1 MSREYSGQGV
11 GGPSFRRYNPS
22 MTSGAAHF
30 FVRDLALILGTA
42 AVSTVVFQ
50 RLKLPVI
57 LGYLLAGMVV
67 GPLTPWPLIHD
78 PETIRTLAELGVVL
92 LLFSIGLEFRFRK
105 LVSLGSRVA
114 LAALVEVGL
123 MLLAGYGVSRA
134 LGWAVLPSILGAGM
148 VAISSTMVVSRT
160 LADNHADRRLR
171 DILFGVLVM
180 EDLAAILLIAV
191 LTTLAAGASIS
202 GPMLVNTLGKLGLFL
217 LLLYGVG
224 LLIVPRAIRAAL
236 SFRRQETTLVASLG
250 VCFSLA
256 SVAFAAGYS
265 VALGGFIAGT
275 LVAESGKHRI
285 VEETIRPV
293 ADLFTAIFFVAVG
306 MLFQPAAAAAAWP
319 AVLAFTLLVIVG
331 KLLGVTSGV
340 FLAGY
345 GTRDSIRSGMNL
357 AQIGEFSFVIAGLG
371 ATQGEDSG
379 ELYAVAVAV
388 ATITAFTTPLFA
400 RRSDAVASWVDRR
413 LPHPVQ
419 TVATLYSSWVELLVA
434 PKPLDGP
441 AAQRKK
447 LIRFLGLDAAGVTAA
462 IIGTSVAYRRLPEWL
477 GAARAQS
484 LEFRLGMLGAGAVV
498 ALPFAVALVRTIR
511 RLADALAESALPRPA
526 KGVDQGYAPRRSL
539 IVTLQIGMVVALGVP
554 ITLLTL
560 PFVPPFGILGVIVA
574 YLLVLGVGFWR
585 TATDLDKHTRAG
597 AELVVHV
604 LAKQGHSGDTG
615 TFEVVRGMLPGLGTI
630 VPLEVDPGSEAA
642 GHTLGDLNLRGRTG
656 ATVVALSRDGQRM
669 PLPTATTMLQG
680 GDMLALTGSG
690 SAIGL
695 AAALLRATGTSSLP
709 SGTAANAPPGGA
721 PPPAPEAPAAS

>member
-1 MSREYSGQGV
+1 MSSE
-11 GGPSFRRYNPS
+11 
-22 MTSGAAHF
+22 AAHY

-42 AVSTVVFQ
+42 AVSTVIFQ

-57 LGYLLAGMVV
+57 VGYLVAGMVV
-67 GPLTPWPLIHD
+67 GPLTPWPLIH
-78 PETIRTLAELGVVL
+78 ETATVSTLAELGVVL

-105 LVSLGSRVA
+105 LLSLGPRVA
-114 LAALVEVGL
+114 LAASLEVGM
-123 MLLAGYGVSRA
+123 MLLLGFGVARA
-134 LGWAVLPSILGAGM
+134 LGWATLPSMLAAGT
-148 VAISSTMVVSRT
+148 VAISSTMVASRT
-160 LADNHADRRLR
+160 LMDGKSDRRLR
-171 DILFGVLVM
+171 DIVFGVLVM
-180 EDLAAILLIAV
+180 EDLAAIILIAV
-191 LTTLAAGASIS
+191 LTTVAAGQVFS
-202 GPMLVNTLGKLGLFL
+202 GPMLTITLLNLLLFL
-217 LLLYGVG
+217 LLLYGGG
-224 LLIVPRAIRAAL
+224 LLVVPRAIRAAL
-236 SFRRQETTLVASLG
+236 SFRRAETTLVASLG
-250 VCFSLA
+250 VCFALA

-319 AVLAFTLLVIVG
+319 AVAALSILVIGG
-331 KLLGVTSGV
+331 KFIGVTSGV

-345 GTRDSIRSGMNL
+345 GTRDSIRAGMNM

-371 ATQGEDSG
+371 AAHASTSG

-388 ATITAFTTPLFA
+388 ATITAFTTA
-400 RRSDAVASWVDRR
+400 IMAKRADKMASWVDRR
-413 LPHPVQ
+413 LPHPAQ

-434 PKPLDGP
+434 PKPPGGP
-441 AAQRKK
+441 ASHRKR
-447 LIRFLGLDAAGVTAA
+447 LLRFLVLDAGGVTAA
-462 IIGTSVAYRRLPEWL
+462 IIGTSVAYRRLPSWFGPER
-477 GAARAQS
+477 GES
-484 LEFRLGMLGAGAVV
+484 LEFRAMILGLGATL
-498 ALPFAVALVRTIR
+498 ALPFAVALVRTTR
-511 RLADALAESALPRPA
+511 RLAQELAESALPKPA
-526 KGVDQGYAPRRSL
+526 KGVDQGYAPRRTL
-539 IVTLQIGMVVALGVP
+539 MVTLQIGMVVALAVP

-560 PFVPPFGILGVIVA
+560 PFVPPFGILGVIAV

-630 VPLEVDPGSEAA
+630 VPLEVGKGSEAA
-642 GHTLGDLNLRGRTG
+642 GKTLGDLNLRGRTG
-656 ATVVALSRDGQRM
+656 ATVVALSRDGERSA
-669 PLPTATTMLQG
+669 LPTAATGLQA

-695 AAALLRATGTSSLP
+695 AVALLRAKDTSSPP
-709 SGTAANAPPGGA
+709 SGTDASAPPAAA
-721 PPPAPEAPAAS
+721 PPPAPEAPGGA

>member
-1 MSREYSGQGV
+1 MSPE
-11 GGPSFRRYNPS
+11 
-22 MTSGAAHF
+22 AAHY

-42 AVSTVVFQ
+42 AVSTVIFQ

-57 LGYLLAGMVV
+57 VGYLVAGMLV
-67 GPLTPWPLIHD
+67 GPLAPRALIHD

-105 LVSLGSRVA
+105 IRSLGPRVA

-123 MLLAGYGVSRA
+123 MLLLGYGIARL
-134 LGWAVLPSILGAGM
+134 LGWSPVSSMLAAGI

-160 LADNHADRRLR
+160 LADNHADHRLR
-171 DILFGVLVM
+171 DIVFGVLVM
-180 EDLAAILLIAV
+180 EDLAAILLIAT
-191 LTTLAAGASIS
+191 LTTIAAGEAFSAPIMASS
-202 GPMLVNTLGKLGLFL
+202 LGRLGVFLV
-217 LLLYGVG
+217 LLYIGG
-224 LLIVPRAIRAAL
+224 LLVIPRAIKVAL
-236 SFRRQETTLVASLG
+236 SFRRPETTLVASLG
-250 VCFSLA
+250 VCFGL
-256 SVAFAAGYS
+256 SVISMTAGYS

-285 VEETIRPV
+285 IEEIIRPV
-293 ADLFTAIFFVAVG
+293 RDLFAAIFFVAVG
-306 MLFQPAAAAAAWP
+306 MLFQPAAIADAWP
-319 AVLAFTLLVIVG
+319 VALALTVVVLGG

-345 GTRDSIRSGMNL
+345 GTRDAVRSGMNM

-371 ATQGEDSG
+371 AAQATASS

-388 ATITAFTTPLFA
+388 ATVTAFTTPLLAA
-400 RRSDAVASWVDRR
+400 RADAVASWVDRR

-434 PKPLDGP
+434 PKPPGGP
-441 AAQRKK
+441 AAHRKR
-447 LIRFLGLDAAGVTAA
+447 LVRFLMLDAAGVTAA
-462 IIGTSVAYRRLPEWL
+462 IIGTSVAYRRLPEWFGPERGESPEFRALVLGL
-477 GAARAQS
+477 GA
-484 LEFRLGMLGAGAVV
+484 LL
-498 ALPFAVALVRTIR
+498 ALPFAVGLVRTMR
-511 RLADALAESALPRPA
+511 RLAQELAESALPKPA
-526 KGVDQGYAPRRSL
+526 KGVDQGLAPRRTL
-539 IVTLQIGMVVALGVP
+539 MVTLQIGMVVALAIP
-554 ITLLTL
+554 ITLLTI
-560 PFVPPFGILGVIVA
+560 PFVPPFGIVGVIAV

-630 VPLEVDPGSEAA
+630 VPLEVGRGSEAA
-642 GHTLGDLNLRGRTG
+642 GKTLGELNLRGRTG
-656 ATVVALSRDGQRM
+656 ATVVALSRGGERTA
-669 PLPTATTMLQG
+669 LPSASTGLHA

-695 AAALLRATGTSSLP
+695 AAALLRARDTSSPP
-709 SGTAANAPPGGA
+709 SGTDATAPPGAA
-721 PPPAPEAPAAS
+721 PPPAPEAPGGA

>member
-1 MSREYSGQGV
+1 
-11 GGPSFRRYNPS
+11 
-22 MTSGAAHF
+22 MTSEAAHF

-42 AVSTVVFQ
+42 AIATVIFQ

-57 LGYLLAGMVV
+57 VGYLLAGMVV
-67 GPLTPWPLIHD
+67 GPLTPWPLIHET
-78 PETIRTLAELGVVL
+78 ETIRTLAELGVVL

-114 LAALVEVGL
+114 LAALLEVGL
-123 MLLAGYGVSRA
+123 MLLLGYGVSRA
-134 LGWAVLPSILGAGM
+134 LGWDPLPSALGAGV

-171 DILFGVLVM
+171 DIVFGVLVM

-191 LTTLAAGASIS
+191 LTTLAAGAVFS
-202 GPMLVNTLGKLGLFL
+202 GPMLMNTLGKLGLFL
-217 LLLYGVG
+217 VLLYGGG
-224 LLIVPRAIRAAL
+224 LLVVPRAVRAAL

-250 VCFSLA
+250 ICFTLA

-293 ADLFTAIFFVAVG
+293 GDLFTAIFFVAVG
-306 MLFQPAAAAAAWP
+306 MLFQPSAAAAAWP
-319 AVLAFTLLVIVG
+319 AVVAFTLLVILG
-331 KLLGVTSGV
+331 KLVSVTSGV

-345 GTRDSIRSGMNL
+345 GTRDSIRAGMSL
-357 AQIGEFSFVIAGLG
+357 TQIGEFSFVIAGLG
-371 ATQGEDSG
+371 AAQTVASS

-388 ATITAFTTPLFA
+388 ATITAFTTPLLA
-400 RRSDAVASWVDRR
+400 RRSDSVASWVDRH

-434 PKPLDGP
+434 PKPLDDP
-441 AAQRKK
+441 SAQRKK
-447 LIRFLGLDAAGVTAA
+447 LVRFLGLDAAGVTAA
-462 IIGTSVAYRRLPEWL
+462 IIGTSVAYRMLPEWL
-477 GAARAQS
+477 GAARAES
-484 LEFRLGMLGAGAVV
+484 LEFRLGVLGAGALI

-511 RLADALAESALPRPA
+511 RLAQALAESALPRPA
-526 KGVDQGYAPRRSL
+526 KGVDQGYAPRRTL
-539 IVTLQIGMVVALGVP
+539 IVTLQIGMVVALGVV
-554 ITLLTL
+554 ITLVTL
-560 PFVPPFGILGVIVA
+560 PFVPPFGILGVIAA
-574 YLLVLGVGFWR
+574 YLVVLGIGFWR
-585 TATDLDKHTRAG
+585 TATDLDKHTKAG

-615 TFEVVRGMLPGLGTI
+615 TFEVVRGLLPGMGTI
-630 VPLEVDPGSEAA
+630 VPLEVAPGSEAA
-642 GHTLGDLNLRGRTG
+642 GKTLGDLNLRGRTG

-669 PLPTATTMLQG
+669 PLPTATTQLQA

-690 SAIGL
+690 SAIGE
-695 AAALLRATGTSSLP
+695 AAGLLRATSTSSPP
-709 SGTAANAPPGGA
+709 SDTDASALPGGA
-721 PPPAPEAPAAS
+721 PLPGSEARGGA